1 MSSAEYLGSLTT
13 AERGQGIIA
22 QMIFPYSSSFF
33 FPPKLNICK
42 MDQAG
47 AGGGGGYSAEYNAPL
62 LSMVLLPQNRLHEL
76 YACIF
81 F

>member
-1 MSSAEYLGSLTT
+1 
-13 AERGQGIIA
+13 
-22 QMIFPYSSSFF
+22 
-33 FPPKLNICK
+33 